1 MRKYDGNLSS
11 LVLQGGP
18 STGPVI
24 GSPFKVVTIVIII
37 IVYVIIIIVFI
48 IIIIVFI
55 KIILIITQV

>member
-37 IVYVIIIIVFI
+37 IVFI

>member
-37 IVYVIIIIVFI
+37 IIVFIIIIIVFI
-48 IIIIVFI
+48 IIIII
-55 KIILIITQV
+55 KIILIITLV